1 MVRYHKHLYI
11 SIRSSWAGKM
21 TIRNTNPQK
30 NDHNQKTTNS
40 LERQNGS
47 LFSSKQMTCGGI
59 FFKMTGL
66 LRREVFQDM
75 SIIKKLSVFILFN
88 FFLPSFHKNSFIFS
102 SFFKEKQRERQ
113 EIQRDR
119 DSVVSGFKLQICC
132 FTHAHEFSMCSNHKV
147 SGLPLKYLNINKN
160 LHCGS

>member
-30 NDHNQKTTNS
+30 NDHNQKTTKS

-59 FFKMTGL
+59 FFEMTGL

-102 SFFKEKQRERQ
+102 SFFFRKNKEKDRKYRET
-113 EIQRDR
+113 ET
-119 DSVVSGFKLQICC
+119 V
-132 FTHAHEFSMCSNHKV
+132 
-147 SGLPLKYLNINKN
+147 
-160 LHCGS
+160 

>member
-30 NDHNQKTTNS
+30 NDHNQKTTKS

-59 FFKMTGL
+59 YFEMTGL

-102 SFFKEKQRERQ
+102 SFFLRKNKEKDRKYRET
-113 EIQRDR
+113 ET
-119 DSVVSGFKLQICC
+119 V
-132 FTHAHEFSMCSNHKV
+132 
-147 SGLPLKYLNINKN
+147 
-160 LHCGS
+160 